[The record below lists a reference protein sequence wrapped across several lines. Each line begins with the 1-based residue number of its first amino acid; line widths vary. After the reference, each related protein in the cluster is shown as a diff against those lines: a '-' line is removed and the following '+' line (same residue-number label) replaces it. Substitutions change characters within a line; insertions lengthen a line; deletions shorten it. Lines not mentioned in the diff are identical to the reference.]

1 MSTDLIKSTM
11 LSDGVTDLANWT
23 VPAATMKTA
32 VSEGVTDIH
41 EQLPNQLVLALLA
54 VTVLYLLRNCK
65 LRHAWVIPAG
75 YLMADVYMA
84 VLHMFLDHPRSR
96 ECPVDF
102 LKDLALDFQ
111 NHHRNPFQVVVSN
124 HVSAIDL
131 LNTATLGSPLF
142 WAVATKI
149 LKGKSLP
156 PQVILFGFAT
166 TCGGI
171 LGAYNH
177 VCCHARTH
185 KVPIPEIMR
194 MGQDYGF
201 FPHNEFHRKH
211 HTPPHADNFAFLVGG
226 APVYDYLYLQLQNLV
241 VQYYEVMAVL
251 FTLVQPFVVSSLVA
265 VYVLLRREVE
275 APKAKT
281 A

>member
-1 MSTDLIKSTM
+1 MSADLIRSTM
-11 LSDGVTDLANWT
+11 QSDGVVDLANWT
-23 VPAATMKTA
+23 VPAATMKTTD
-32 VSEGVTDIH
+32 SEGVTDIH

-54 VTVLYLLRNCK
+54 VTVLYLLRKCK
-65 LRHAWVIPAG
+65 LRHAWVIPVG
-75 YLMADVYMA
+75 YLIADVYMA
-84 VLHMFLDHPRSR
+84 VLHMFLDHPRTR
-96 ECPVDF
+96 ECPVGM

-111 NHHRNPFQVVVSN
+111 NHHKNPFRVVVSN
-124 HVSAIDL
+124 HVSAIDF
-131 LNTATLGSPLF
+131 LNTLTLGLPLF
-142 WAVATKI
+142 WAVATKL

-156 PQVILFGFAT
+156 PQLILFGFAT

-171 LGAYNH
+171 LAAYNH

-185 KVPIPEIMR
+185 NIPIPEIMR

-201 FPHNEFHRKH
+201 LNHNEFHRKH

-226 APVYDYLYLQLQNLV
+226 SPVYDYLYLQLQNLV

-251 FTLVQPFVVSSLVA
+251 FTLVQPFVVSSSMA
-265 VYVLLRREVE
+265 VYVLLQREAE

-281 A
+281 E